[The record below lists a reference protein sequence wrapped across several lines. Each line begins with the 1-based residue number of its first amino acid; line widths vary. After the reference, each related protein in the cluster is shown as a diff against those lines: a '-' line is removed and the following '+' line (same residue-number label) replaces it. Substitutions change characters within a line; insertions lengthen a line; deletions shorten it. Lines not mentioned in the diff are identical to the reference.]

1 MNEADMRQAEEHA
14 RRSLALRTSRNHA
27 TYQVLASALMARHA
41 FAEARAVAE
50 RLVAADSTSR
60 GSRAMLGEIELE
72 LGDYDAARRTFGTL
86 ETVRTDPLVAP
97 RYARWEELRGHP
109 REAALLFQD
118 GRDRAQRGYA
128 TPPSQLAWFHWRLGD
143 LAMRNGHLDEARL
156 ELARGLDAAPE
167 DGRILGTLARLA
179 AVEHR
184 WPEAIGYG
192 ERAIARAL
200 DPATLGLLSQA
211 YAATGDSAR
220 SSDAFHAMAVA
231 VLDQP
236 GPFHRAWSLFLLDR
250 GADVAEVL
258 SRARAELATRR
269 DVYGWDL
276 LGWALY
282 RSGRPAE
289 ARDAATHALA
299 LGTRD
304 PMLYYHA
311 GMIGLA
317 AGDSAAGRAAL
328 RTALEINPR
337 WDPFQPDTARAAL
350 AR

>member
-1 MNEADMRQAEEHA
+1 
-14 RRSLALRTSRNHA
+14 
-27 TYQVLASALMARHA
+27 
-41 FAEARAVAE
+41 
-50 RLVAADSTSR
+50 
-60 GSRAMLGEIELE
+60 
-72 LGDYDAARRTFGTL
+72 
-86 ETVRTDPLVAP
+86 
-97 RYARWEELRGHP
+97 
-109 REAALLFQD
+109 
-118 GRDRAQRGYA
+118 
-128 TPPSQLAWFHWRLGD
+128 
-143 LAMRNGHLDEARL
+143 MRNGRLDEARL
-156 ELARGLDAAPE
+156 ELWRGLDAAPE

-220 SSDAFHAMAVA
+220 STDAFHAMAVA

-282 RSGRPAE
+282 RSGRAAE
-289 ARDAATHALA
+289 AREAATYALA

-311 GMIGLA
+311 GMIRLA

-350 AR
+350 GR